1 MRVLQPNSAFGSI
14 CNNAF
19 PMNSL
24 LSWNLFFIFM
34 KKVYHNGCQTIQL
47 HVMVWERI
55 SIRIHIILTC
65 LMRYILIY
73 VKSVLLCIKMLTIS
87 VLIQTNQKVAVLKDM
102 RMRI

>member
-1 MRVLQPNSAFGSI
+1 MRILQPNSAFGSI

-34 KKVYHNGCQTIQL
+34 KKVYHDGYQTIQL

-55 SIRIHIILTC
+55 
-65 LMRYILIY
+65 
-73 VKSVLLCIKMLTIS
+73 
-87 VLIQTNQKVAVLKDM
+87 
-102 RMRI
+102 